1 MKKRRLNKN
10 FNKEKR
16 KIISFIIILV
26 FILYF
31 CLTLIVSNRHYLFI
45 EKVFKSVSSSI
56 NSFFI
61 DNAYSNYESSN
72 NIINSK
78 IKYLEKENSK
88 LKSTLGLK
96 EENVNYVAVK
106 IVNHTT
112 KTWFDRLDI
121 NAGYKKGI
129 KKGYPVISSDGLIGF
144 VSKTSKNVSEV
155 KLLTSTN
162 ENSLLSVLIETN
174 DGPVAGVLSDYDVKK
189 GLFKVTDVT
198 HQNEILAG
206 DSVVLSGY
214 DNETYK
220 GIYVGR
226 VVKEENSNYGL
237 SRTIWV
243 ESSVNFDDLLFAL
256 VVINEWLFLL

>member
-1 MKKRRLNKN
+1 MKKRILNKS
-10 FNKEKR
+10 FKKEKR
-16 KIISFIIILV
+16 KIITFIIVLI
-26 FILYF
+26 FMLYF
-31 CLTLIVSNRHYLFI
+31 CLTLIVSNRRYLYI
-45 EKVFKSVSSSI
+45 EKVFKSISSSI
-56 NSFFI
+56 NTFFI
-61 DNAYSNYESSN
+61 ENAYSNYESSS

-88 LKSTLGLK
+88 LKNIIELK
-96 EENVNYVAVK
+96 QENVNYVAVK
-106 IVNHTT
+106 IVNHTS

-121 NAGYKKGI
+121 NEGYHEGI
-129 KKGYPVISSDGLIGF
+129 KKGHPVISSDGLIGF

-189 GLFKVTDVT
+189 GLFKITDVV
-198 HQNEILAG
+198 HKNEILAG
-206 DSVVLSGY
+206 DSAVLSGY

-237 SRTIWV
+237 SRTVWV

-256 VVINEWLFLL
+256 VVINE